1 MRNNI
6 LYTGGT
12 FDILH
17 YGHLKFLKQCRLI
30 SDNVIVSL
38 NNDSFIE
45 KYKGVKPVM
54 SYKERYDSL
63 SHCQYVDE
71 IIENKYDSD
80 SKRLIEEIM
89 PNIIAIGTDWAGK
102 DYYRQM
108 GFTQEWLDEKEIVLV
123 YLPYGDTG
131 ISTTEIKKRIKKCY

>member
-1 MRNNI
+1 MMT

-30 SDNVIVSL
+30 SDKVIVSL
-38 NNDSFIE
+38 NKDSFVE
-45 KYKGVKPVM
+45 EYKRVKPIM

-63 SHCQYVDE
+63 SHCCYVDE

-89 PNIIAIGTDWAGK
+89 PNIIAVGTDWAGK
-102 DYYRQM
+102 DYYSQM
-108 GFTQEWLDEKEIVLV
+108 GFTQDWLEEMNIVLC
-123 YLPYGDTG
+123 YLPYGNTG
-131 ISTTEIKKRIKKCY
+131 ISTSEIKNRIKKL

>member
-1 MRNNI
+1 MMT

-30 SDNVIVSL
+30 SDKVIVSL
-38 NNDSFIE
+38 NKDSFVE
-45 KYKGVKPVM
+45 EYKRVKPIM

-63 SHCQYVDE
+63 SHCFYVDE

-89 PNIIAIGTDWAGK
+89 PNIIAVGTDWAGK
-102 DYYRQM
+102 DYYSQM
-108 GFTQEWLDEKEIVLV
+108 GFTQDWLEEMNIVLC
-123 YLPYGDTG
+123 YLPYGNTG
-131 ISTTEIKKRIKKCY
+131 ISTSEIKNRIKKL

>member
-1 MRNNI
+1 MMT

-30 SDNVIVSL
+30 SDKVIVSL
-38 NNDSFIE
+38 NKDSFVE
-45 KYKGVKPVM
+45 EYKGVKPIM

-63 SHCQYVDE
+63 NHCCYVDE

-80 SKRLIEEIM
+80 SKRLIEEVK
-89 PNIIAIGTDWAGK
+89 PNIIAVGTDWAGK
-102 DYYRQM
+102 DYYSQM
-108 GFTQEWLDEKEIVLV
+108 GFSQDWLDEMGIVLC
-123 YLPYGDTG
+123 YLPYGNTG
-131 ISTTEIKKRIKKCY
+131 ISTTEIKNRIKNT

>member
-1 MRNNI
+1 MI
-6 LYTGGT
+6 GW
-12 FDILH
+12 
-17 YGHLKFLKQCRLI
+17 
-30 SDNVIVSL
+30 SNVIVSL